1 MLKKPQAPKRNQR
14 CPCGSG
20 RKFKHCCLGALN
32 APAPTESASVGYI
45 DEGEAP
51 VRYVITN
58 HIGTSFFSTKDN
70 AVIVFKTRADAFAI
84 ATLPDF
90 QDQDPGEIN
99 VAGVGP
105 TKWQHLQEKL
115 PYVEID
121 DVDVAAQL
129 IRERIDHIRQEI
141 ENTPIPGEELSEYD
155 PEKSTPPGPVGP
167 PGEEGPPGINT
178 EE

>member
-1 MLKKPQAPKRNQR
+1 MLKKAKLPRRNDR

-20 RKFKHCCLGALN
+20 RKYKHCCSHSPEPMTPLL
-32 APAPTESASVGYI
+32 PSREVGYI

-51 VRYVITN
+51 VRYVIAN

-70 AVIVFKTRADAFAI
+70 KVIVFKNRAEAFAI

-105 TKWQHLQEKL
+105 TKWQRLQEKL
-115 PYVEID
+115 PYVEVD
-121 DVDVAAQL
+121 DIEHAAEL
-129 IRERIDHIRQEI
+129 IRERIEHIKQEI
-141 ENTPIPGEELSEYD
+141 ENTAVPGEEPLAGD
-155 PEKSTPPGPVGP
+155 NQPSTEVDST
-167 PGEEGPPGINT
+167 EG
-178 EE
+178 